1 MLKKNLMLIIFFLP
15 LSVWSGDV
23 WYDCEV
29 KEFYRLNDNGS
40 LKIKSEG
47 YRGEQFKV
55 DRQHNVILGNKI
67 NTLYNKHIVSS
78 NPTDKGIYSL
88 VNYSR
93 KDDGQIRRL
102 SSLTVQDYEDN
113 KPFVFAEGNYIM
125 TGLCH

>member
-1 MLKKNLMLIIFFLP
+1 LFLP

-23 WYDCEV
+23 WHDCEV
-29 KEFYRLNDNGS
+29 KEFYHLNDNGS

-47 YRGEQFKV
+47 YRSKQFKV
-55 DRQHNVILGNKI
+55 DWQHNVILGNKI
-67 NTLYNKHIVSS
+67 NTLYNKDIVSS

-102 SSLTVQDYEDN
+102 SFLTVQDYEDN
-113 KPFVFAEGNYIM
+113 KPFVFVEGNYIM